1 MATIYKAYQPALE
14 RYVAI
19 KVLPDYLADEPGFRQ
34 RFHQEAVA
42 VARLRHPNILTIYDH
57 GEQDGQAYIVSE
69 FVEGGTLH
77 DFLSKPLPT
86 RDVVKLLAPVASAL
100 DYAHGLGVIHRDV
113 KPTNI
118 LISKNGS
125 PVLSDFGLAV
135 MMESKERLTITG
147 TILGTP
153 EYMAPEQC
161 AGGEPRAA
169 ADIYSLGV
177 IAYEMLTGRVPFS
190 AATPAAVIIAQI
202 QSELPLPRT
211 INPDLPPRVEEALLK
226 VLAKSAAV
234 RFGTATEMVDAINA
248 AEAPAASLSSS
259 PVLAAVSRPAQ
270 SLERRRPA
278 PPRWLPFALITALV
292 LALVGGAL
300 IFNQARQPTG
310 GGLVAAP
317 RSPSPAVSS
326 SPSPLHAIPTKGP
339 LIWQAALDGT
349 SVDVQEPRHVFS
361 GAATDSAIK
370 FEKGYME
377 FDALKPGANTGYDLQ
392 MEAPQ
397 GLCGR
402 NRCHVPTRIRRV
414 PLVVAHRGSPANGRL
429 CRLRR
434 RSQ

>member
-1 MATIYKAYQPALE
+1 M
-14 RYVAI
+14 
-19 KVLPDYLADEPGFRQ
+19 
-34 RFHQEAVA
+34 
-42 VARLRHPNILTIYDH
+42 
-57 GEQDGQAYIVSE
+57 
-69 FVEGGTLH
+69 
-77 DFLSKPLPT
+77 
-86 RDVVKLLAPVASAL
+86 
-100 DYAHGLGVIHRDV
+100 
-113 KPTNI
+113 
-118 LISKNGS
+118 
-125 PVLSDFGLAV
+125 LSDFGLAV

-392 MEAPQ
+392 MKRLKAYVAEIDVTFQPGSDVFLWWSLTADPQ
-397 GLCGR
+397 QMGGYAVYVDAANESMRIIHQSINPPPDFSSANIPVPGLQKGTGMTIAVVVEGQDLR
-402 NRCHVPTRIRRV
+402 LYLNEQRVLDVQAGFTIGAMNGQLFINSGFGGSFRISGIRYYALPT
-414 PLVVAHRGSPANGRL
+414 
-429 CRLRR
+429 
-434 RSQ
+434 